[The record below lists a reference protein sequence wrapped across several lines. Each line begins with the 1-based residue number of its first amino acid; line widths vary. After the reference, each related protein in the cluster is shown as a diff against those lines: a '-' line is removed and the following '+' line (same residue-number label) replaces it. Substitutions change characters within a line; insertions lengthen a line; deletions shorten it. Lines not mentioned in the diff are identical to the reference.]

1 MRESM
6 LEAIL
11 EKDQEKLMDLM
22 QKKTNE
28 ISRAAMPC
36 PAGDLPLVAAIL
48 ELVAGEMMKTARRQP
63 GILDADGAKNAML
76 AAIQNQVETSEV
88 TMPLFLA
95 DKLREMGD
103 KLREMGDKP

>member
-11 EKDQEKLMDLM
+11 EKNQEKLMELV

-48 ELVAGEMMKTARRQP
+48 EFVAGEMMKAARRQP
-63 GILDADGAKNAML
+63 GILNADKAKIIML
-76 AAIQNQVETSEV
+76 AAIQDQMETSEV
-88 TMPLFLA
+88 TMPTILA

-103 KLREMGDKP
+103 KP

>member
-11 EKDQEKLMDLM
+11 EKDQEKLMDLV

-36 PAGDLPLVAAIL
+36 PAGDLPMVAAIL

-63 GILDADGAKNAML
+63 GILNADKVKTRML
-76 AAIQNQVETSEV
+76 AAIRDLTETYEV
-88 TMPLFLA
+88 TMPTILA
-95 DKLREMGD
+95 DKLREMED
-103 KLREMGDKP
+103 EP

>member
-1 MRESM
+1 MKESM

-11 EKDQEKLMDLM
+11 EKDQEKLMDLV

-36 PAGDLPLVAAIL
+36 PAGDLPMVAAIL

-63 GILDADGAKNAML
+63 GILDADGAKNTML
-76 AAIQNQVETSEV
+76 AAIRDLTETYEV
-88 TMPLFLA
+88 TMPTILA
-95 DKLREMGD
+95 DKLREMED
-103 KLREMGDKP
+103 EP

>member
-11 EKDQEKLMDLM
+11 EKDQEKLMKLV
-22 QKKTNE
+22 QKTTGE

-48 ELVAGEMMKTARRQP
+48 EFVAGEMMKAARRQP
-63 GILDADGAKNAML
+63 GILNADKVKTRML
-76 AAIQNQVETSEV
+76 AAIRDLTETYEV
-88 TMPLFLA
+88 TIPTILA
-95 DKLREMGD
+95 DKLREM
-103 KLREMGDKP
+103 EDKP

>member
-1 MRESM
+1 MKESM

-11 EKDQEKLMDLM
+11 EKDQEKLMDLV

-36 PAGDLPLVAAIL
+36 PAWDLPLVAAIL
-48 ELVAGEMMKTARRQP
+48 ELVAGEMMKAARRQP
-63 GILDADGAKNAML
+63 GILDADRAKNAML
-76 AAIQNQVETSEV
+76 AAIQGQMGRSEV
-88 TMPLFLA
+88 TMPTILA

-103 KLREMGDKP
+103 KP